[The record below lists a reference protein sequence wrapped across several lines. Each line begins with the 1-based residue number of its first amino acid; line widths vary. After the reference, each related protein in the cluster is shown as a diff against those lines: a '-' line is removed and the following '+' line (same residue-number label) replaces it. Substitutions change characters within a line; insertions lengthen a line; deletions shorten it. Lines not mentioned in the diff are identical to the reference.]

1 LLDEKKKS
9 QEKPEQQ
16 EVKEATEPTELE
28 EFFRGE
34 PEVYEAL
41 KDLIFLDPRKVKI
54 SINDA
59 EDKAKE
65 LKKAKDDLR
74 AAGWYRIAG
83 SLAIYEGNVHKVKDY
98 FSKYAKLTG
107 KNPKILEN
115 PELSVKRAQ
124 DYYKAFLG
132 KE

>member
-1 LLDEKKKS
+1 LLGEKQKS
-9 QEKPEQQ
+9 EENPEQQ
-16 EVKEATEPTELE
+16 EVKEAKEPTEFD

-41 KDLIFLDPRKVKI
+41 KDLIFLNPKKLKI
-54 SINDA
+54 SIKDA

-65 LKKAKDDLR
+65 LKKAKDNLR

-83 SLAIYEGNVHKVKDY
+83 SLAIYEGNVSKVKDY
-98 FSKYAKLTG
+98 FSKYGKLMG
-107 KNPKILEN
+107 KNPRILEN
-115 PELSVKRAQ
+115 PELAVKRAQ
-124 DYYKAFLG
+124 DYYKASLG